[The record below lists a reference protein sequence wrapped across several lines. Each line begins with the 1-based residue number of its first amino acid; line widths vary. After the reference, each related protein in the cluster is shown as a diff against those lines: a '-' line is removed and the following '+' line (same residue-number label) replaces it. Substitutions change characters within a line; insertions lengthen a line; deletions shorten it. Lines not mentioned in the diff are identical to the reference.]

1 MVDGSKTET
10 GAGEERPALLFAD
23 LPKGRSFRP
32 LFYPVTRDLVARFME
47 VTGDRHPLYQDEA
60 IASGPFGRPV
70 GPPGL
75 AAIYSRLSYLQ
86 DHTMPSGGVLA
97 KQEFE
102 FLSPIEI
109 GQTLRVEAEVMDRY
123 VDEKGRKRVDFLI
136 RAKNESGAAVSL
148 TRLYAIW
155 PK

>member
-1 MVDGSKTET
+1 VTHHSDLSGQAAEN
-10 GAGEERPALLFAD
+10 GPELLFAD
-23 LPKGRSFRP
+23 LPKGRVFRP
-32 LFYPVTRDLVARFME
+32 LAYPVTQELVAQFME
-47 VTGDRHPLYQDEA
+47 VTGDRHPLYQPGAGIE
-60 IASGPFGRPV
+60 GPFGRPV

-86 DHTMPSGGVLA
+86 DHAMPSGGVLA

-109 GQTLRVEAEVMDRY
+109 GETLQVKAEVADRY
-123 VDEKGRKRVDFLI
+123 VDEKGRKRVDFFI
-136 RAKNESGAAVSL
+136 EARHTSGEVVSI